1 MLRTVTITVKVTLDS
16 DDHLRDA
23 REIAGAIVHN
33 LKFEDTIGTNMEIED
48 ATASITDWHDISADV
63 EVK

>member
-1 MLRTVTITVKVTLDS
+1 MKKTVTITVKVTFDS
-16 DDHLRDA
+16 KDHLRDA
-23 REIAGAIVHN
+23 EEIAAAVVHN
-33 LKFEDTIGTNMEIED
+33 LKFEDTIGNMEIED